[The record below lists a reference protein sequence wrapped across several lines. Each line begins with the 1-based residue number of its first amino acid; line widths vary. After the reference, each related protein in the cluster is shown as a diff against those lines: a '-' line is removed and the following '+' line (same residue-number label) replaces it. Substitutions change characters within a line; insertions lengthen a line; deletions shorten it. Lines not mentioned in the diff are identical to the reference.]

1 MTVYPLCGISS
12 NRLCILFPMR
22 FQLVSLSR
30 GSYSESMIDMSDTV
44 LACRLNKI
52 ETSPKS
58 IQSGDRT
65 LEFHV
70 HAWLR
75 KITGIDTALFMIS
88 GNLVIPDFTA
98 ARSMAQALRDLGSVQ
113 GQDTTTL
120 SAGRLNAMGL
130 VDEILHRVL
139 QLYRQRIDPQAL
151 GRLMTAAGEAVGLQ
165 ALDRLLQ
172 EFCTQFPPR
181 EVYSG
186 AMSPESWLAG
196 SSAADSESP
205 GVSNREIAFEEMI
218 LLKLANENPAFA
230 PFRFLFDDGL
240 RPLAEVPDSLA
251 AKTLYAKVFAALD
264 RKSREMP
271 AFGPAGEE
279 STLLDLL
286 RMPAKRAPESL
297 EAQLRWIKEH
307 WGARFDNVGG
317 RILSGLDLIAEEE
330 RPYFPPGPGP
340 AKAYSYVF
348 SREEYEKFTQ
358 DRDWMPSLVLLA
370 KNALVWLHQLSVSH
384 KRSIRRLDEIPDSEL
399 DTIASQGINGLWLI
413 GIWQRSPASEKI
425 KRLCGNP
432 EAAASAYSLF
442 DYEIAWE
449 LGGWEALDKLRERC
463 LWRGIRLA
471 ADMVPNH
478 TGLDSAWIRERP
490 DLFIG
495 TDRCPF
501 PNYSFNGPDLSEDPS
516 VGLWIEDR
524 YYSRSDAA
532 VVFKRLDRAT
542 GHVRYIYHGN
552 DGTGMAWNDTAQI
565 DFLNPEARAMVRER
579 ILHVA
584 KHFSIIRF
592 DAAMVLARQHIR
604 RLWYPAPGSGGA
616 IPSRS
621 EYSLHEADFD
631 QAIPSEFW
639 REVVDECAEKSP
651 DTLLLAEAFWMMEGY
666 FTRTLGM
673 HRVYNSAFMNMLKE
687 EKNSLYRLTIKNT
700 QEFDK
705 EILKRFVN
713 FMSNPDEETA
723 VAQFGTGDKYF
734 GVCTMMATMPGLPMF
749 GHGQIEGFTE
759 KYGMEYRRSYRDE
772 KPDLALIERH
782 EKEIFSLLR
791 RRRLFAGV
799 EQFYLFDVISDDG
812 HIDENV
818 FAYSNGLG
826 KDIALVFY
834 NNCWQRTSG
843 SVVSSCAYTEKSSSG
858 ASHLRRK
865 SLVQALGLDPG
876 PRNYL
881 AAQEQRSG
889 LWYLYRCSDLGSFG
903 WRVELQ
909 GYQSLVFCEFTRI
922 HDLDDIYER
931 LWISLMGRGVPNLD
945 EAVEEASRPEL
956 YRALDSCTTSLRRCG
971 EALLAKGAGSGEGAA
986 ALTPLVE
993 RLGSDA
999 EHFFSRL
1006 ALAITEDGG
1015 NEPSIEASIRGRTV
1029 IENGICLLGAILG
1042 LQHPED
1048 SFNPEE
1054 ALFFSRLKALLRF
1067 PTALRACLDFI
1078 FIEGLSRVNQG
1089 ANKTEELRYILEKF
1103 LIRKKLLYPGLSQAR
1118 DGDESVKMDELGMEP
1133 LQAAK
1138 AVEVLGMLDTPA
1150 LHAIVF
1156 AFATRPRD
1164 TSFSPPLGKGEE
1176 EPRQLKSAQARAAE
1190 LIRWAAGDQE
1200 GRLAIG
1206 VNRWEG
1212 RDYFNKERFEALVEL
1227 WPFFALIEAALDRVK
1242 TGVASESGTAG
1253 ERQPGRETS
1262 TADVLSLL
1270 KELSRIQAFEI
1281 QAIAREAQAASAYLM
1296 EALLAHIEHEGT

>member
-1 MTVYPLCGISS
+1 
-12 NRLCILFPMR
+12 
-22 FQLVSLSR
+22 
-30 GSYSESMIDMSDTV
+30 MIDMSATV
-44 LACRLNKI
+44 LACRLNAI
-52 ETSPKS
+52 EETSTKP
-58 IQSGDRT
+58 QRGDRT
-65 LEFHV
+65 MEFHV
-70 HAWLR
+70 HASLR
-75 KITGIDTALFMIS
+75 KATGIGKALFTSS
-88 GNLVIPDFTA
+88 GNLIIPDFTA
-98 ARSMAQALRDLGSVQ
+98 AREMAQTLRGLGSVR
-113 GQDTTTL
+113 GQDTSKL
-120 SAGRLNAMGL
+120 SSGRLNAMGL
-130 VDEILHRVL
+130 VDEILHMVVR
-139 QLYRQRIDPQAL
+139 LYRERVDRQVLP
-151 GRLMTAAGEAVGLQ
+151 RLMRAAQEEVGSRELET
-165 ALDRLLQ
+165 LLK
-172 EFCTQFPPR
+172 EFCAQFPPR

-186 AMSPESWLAG
+186 GMSVDAWLAG
-196 SSAADSESP
+196 APPEASEGSGP
-205 GVSNREIAFEEMI
+205 GNRELAFEEMI
-218 LLKLANENPAFA
+218 LLKLANENPAFG

-240 RPLAEVPDSLA
+240 RPLKDIPDSLA

-264 RKSREMP
+264 KKSPELP
-271 AFGPAGEE
+271 GFGPAGEE
-279 STLLDLL
+279 RSLLELL
-286 RMPAKRAPESL
+286 RMPAKAAPDSL

-307 WGARFDNVGG
+307 WGARFDSIGG
-317 RILSGLDLIAEEE
+317 KLLSSLDLIAEEE

-340 AKAYSYVF
+340 VKPYSYVF

-370 KNALVWLHQLSVSH
+370 KNALVWLHQLSVAYG
-384 KRSIRRLDEIPDSEL
+384 RPIRRLDDIPDSEL
-399 DTIASQGINGLWLI
+399 DAIALRGINGLWLI

-478 TGLDSAWIRERP
+478 TGLDSAWIRQRP
-490 DLFIG
+490 ELFIG
-495 TDRCPF
+495 SDRCPF
-501 PNYSFNGPDLSEDPS
+501 PSYSFNGPDLSEDPS
-516 VGLWIEDR
+516 IGLWIEDH

-532 VVFKRLDRAT
+532 VVFKRLDRGSGA
-542 GHVRYIYHGN
+542 VRYIYHGN

-584 KHFSIIRF
+584 RHFSIIRF

-621 EYSLHEADFD
+621 EHSLHEADFER
-631 QAIPSEFW
+631 AMPGEFW
-639 REVVDECAEKSP
+639 REVVDECAVKAP

-723 VAQFGTGDKYF
+723 VAQFGVGDKYF
-734 GVCTMMATMPGLPMF
+734 GVCTLMVTMPGLPMF

-782 EKEIFSLLR
+782 EKEIFPLLR

-799 EQFYLFDVISDDG
+799 EQFFLFDFIKDEG
-812 HIDENV
+812 YIDENV
-818 FAYSNGLG
+818 FAYSNGLD
-826 KDIALVFY
+826 KDTSLVFY
-834 NNCWQRTSG
+834 NNCWQRSSG
-843 SVVSSCAYTEKSSSG
+843 TIVSSCAYTEKDHSG
-858 ASHLRRK
+858 EPHLRRK

-881 AAQEQRSG
+881 ATKEQRSG
-889 LWYLYRCSDLGSFG
+889 LWFLHRCSDLASFG
-903 WRVELQ
+903 LRVELQ
-909 GYQSLVFCEFTRI
+909 GYQSLVFGDFMRI
-922 HDLDDIYER
+922 HDLDGVYER
-931 LWISLMGRGVPNLD
+931 LWISLMGRGVPDLD

-956 YRALDSCTTSLRRCG
+956 YRALDNCAASLRRCG
-971 EALLAKGAGSGEGAA
+971 EALLNPDSRQDSQAFSS
-986 ALTPLVE
+986 LVE
-993 RLGSDA
+993 RTGVDA

-1015 NEPSIEASIRGRTV
+1015 NEPSLEAPARGRSFMESGLRFLAAV
-1029 IENGICLLGAILG
+1029 LNLG
-1042 LQHPED
+1042 HPED
-1048 SFNPEE
+1048 SFLPEE
-1054 ALFFSRLKALLRF
+1054 ALLFSRVKAVLSS
-1067 PTALRACLDFI
+1067 PAALRTCLDFI
-1078 FIEGLSRVNQG
+1078 FIEGLSQVNQG

-1103 LIRKKLLYPGLSQAR
+1103 LIRKKLLYPGFPGGQDVDKVAETEEFSPEQRRSAR
-1118 DGDESVKMDELGMEP
+1118 
-1133 LQAAK
+1133 
-1138 AVEVLGMLDTPA
+1138 AVDVLGRLDMPA
-1150 LHAIVF
+1150 LQAIVF

-1164 TSFSPPLGKGEE
+1164 TSFSPRLEKGEE
-1176 EPRQLKSAQARAAE
+1176 APRQLKSARARAAE
-1190 LIRWAAGDQE
+1190 LVRWAGSDHE

-1206 VNRWEG
+1206 VNRWEE
-1212 RDYFNKERFEALVEL
+1212 RDYFNKERFEALLEL
-1227 WPFFALIEAALDRVK
+1227 WPCFALIEAVLEETKVGAGGPKSGAGAERPPFEAGARAPK
-1242 TGVASESGTAG
+1242 QETGTA
-1253 ERQPGRETS
+1253 EL
-1262 TADVLSLL
+1262 LSRI
-1270 KELSRIQAFEI
+1270 KELSRLQAFEI
-1281 QAIAREAQAASAYLM
+1281 QAIAREAQASSGYLM
-1296 EALLAHIEHEGT
+1296 DALLAHIEHEDS

>member
-1 MTVYPLCGISS
+1 
-12 NRLCILFPMR
+12 
-22 FQLVSLSR
+22 
-30 GSYSESMIDMSDTV
+30 MIDMCATV
-44 LACRLNKI
+44 LACRLDKI
-52 ETSPKS
+52 EPSSEKAS
-58 IQSGDRT
+58 AGDRMQ
-65 LEFHV
+65 EFHV
-70 HAWLR
+70 HASLR
-75 KITGIDTALFMIS
+75 EITGVDSALFMSS
-88 GNLVIPDFTA
+88 GNLVIPNFAA
-98 ARSMAQALRDLGSVQ
+98 ARNMAQTLRSLGSIR
-113 GQDTTTL
+113 GQDTKTL

-130 VDEILHRVL
+130 VDEILHGVL
-139 QLYRQRIDPQAL
+139 RLYRERIDQEVL
-151 GRLMTAAGEAVGLQ
+151 RRLMSAAGEAVGLT
-165 ALDRLLQ
+165 ALDALLR
-172 EFCTQFPPR
+172 EFCLQFPPR

-186 AMSPESWLAG
+186 HMSAEAWLSG
-196 SSAADSESP
+196 SSAEGLGSP
-205 GVSNREIAFEEMI
+205 GVSNRQIAFEEMI

-230 PFRFLFDDGL
+230 CFRFLFDDGL
-240 RPLAEVPDSLA
+240 RPMRDIPDSLA

-264 RKSREMP
+264 RKSLELP
-271 AFGPAGEE
+271 SFGPPGEE
-279 STLLDLL
+279 KSLLELL
-286 RMPAKRAPESL
+286 RMPAKAAPDSL

-307 WGARFDNVGG
+307 WGARFETIGAK
-317 RILSGLDLIAEEE
+317 ILSGLDLIAEEE

-340 AKAYSYVF
+340 AKAYNYVF

-370 KNALVWLHQLSVSH
+370 KNALVWLHQLSITH
-384 KRSIRRLDEIPDSEL
+384 NRPINRLDEIPDSEL
-399 DTIASQGINGLWLI
+399 DAIASRGINGLWLI
-413 GIWQRSPASEKI
+413 GIWQRSSASEKI

-478 TGLDSAWIRERP
+478 TGLDSAWIRQRP

-516 VGLWIEDR
+516 IGLWIEDH

-532 VVFKRLDRAT
+532 VVFKRLNRNT

-621 EYSLHEADFD
+621 EYSLHEAEFN
-631 QAIPSEFW
+631 QAIPGEFW

-687 EKNSLYRLTIKNT
+687 EKNSLYRLTVKNT

-723 VAQFGTGDKYF
+723 VAQFGIGDKYF

-782 EKEIFSLLR
+782 EKEIFPLLR

-799 EQFYLFDVISDDG
+799 EQFYLFDFISDEG
-812 HIDENV
+812 HIDESV
-818 FAYSNGLG
+818 FAYSNGLD

-834 NNCWQRTSG
+834 NNCWQRSSG
-843 SVVSSCAYTEKSSSG
+843 SIVSSCAYTEKDGSG
-858 ASHLRRK
+858 VPHLRRK
-865 SLVQALGLDPG
+865 SLTQALGLDPG

-889 LWYLYRCSDLGSFG
+889 LWYLYRCSDLNSYG

-909 GYQSLVFCEFTRI
+909 GYQSLVFSDFTRI
-922 HDLDDIYER
+922 HDLDGVYER

-945 EAVEEASRPEL
+945 EAVEEATRPEL
-956 YRALDSCTTSLRRCG
+956 YRALDSCTASLRRCG
-971 EALLAKGAGSGEGAA
+971 EALLAKGATESAVA
-986 ALTPLVE
+986 IPPLVE

-1006 ALAITEDGG
+1006 ALAISEDGG
-1015 NEPSIEASIRGRTV
+1015 NEPSIEAPLHGRIV
-1029 IENGICLLGAILG
+1029 IENGIRLLGAILE

-1048 SFNPEE
+1048 TFGPEQ
-1054 ALFFSRLKALLRF
+1054 ALLFSRLKALLSF
-1067 PTALRACLDFI
+1067 PLALRACLDFV

-1103 LIRKKLLYPGLSQAR
+1103 LIRKKILYPELTQAQK
-1118 DGDESVKMDELGMEP
+1118 GDSAQKTEDFDAEQ
-1133 LQAAK
+1133 LQAAQ
-1138 AVEVLGMLDTPA
+1138 AVDILGRLDTPA
-1150 LHAIVF
+1150 LHSIVF

-1176 EPRQLKSAQARAAE
+1176 EPKQLNSAKARAAE
-1190 LIRWAAGDQE
+1190 LVRWAAGDSE

-1206 VNRWEG
+1206 VNSWEG
-1212 RDYFNKERFEALVEL
+1212 KDYFNKERFEALLEL
-1227 WPFFALIEAALDRVK
+1227 WPCFALIEAALDKVQ
-1242 TGVASESGTAG
+1242 TGVALKSGSAG
-1253 ERQPGRETS
+1253 HSRTDSGAS
-1262 TADVLSLL
+1262 TADLLDLL
-1270 KELSRIQAFEI
+1270 KDLSRIQAFEI
-1281 QAIAREAQAASAYLM
+1281 QAIARKAQATSGYLM
-1296 EALLAHIEHEGT
+1296 EALLVHIEHEEP

>member
-1 MTVYPLCGISS
+1 M
-12 NRLCILFPMR
+12 
-22 FQLVSLSR
+22 
-30 GSYSESMIDMSDTV
+30 
-44 LACRLNKI
+44 
-52 ETSPKS
+52 
-58 IQSGDRT
+58 
-65 LEFHV
+65 EFHV
-70 HAWLR
+70 HASLR
-75 KITGIDTALFMIS
+75 KAAGIGSALFMSS

-98 ARSMAQALRDLGSVQ
+98 AREMAQALRNLGTIR
-113 GQDTTTL
+113 GQDTKTL

-130 VDEILHRVL
+130 VDEILHMVIR
-139 QLYRQRIDPQAL
+139 LYRERIDQEAL
-151 GRLMTAAGEAVGLQ
+151 RRLLSAAEEAAGAKGLEA
-165 ALDRLLQ
+165 LLE
-172 EFCTQFPPR
+172 EFCAQFPPR
-181 EVYSG
+181 EVYSDG
-186 AMSPESWLAG
+186 MSVKTWLSG
-196 SSAADSESP
+196 SSAEAPENL
-205 GVSNREIAFEEMI
+205 GLSNREIAFEEMI
-218 LLKLANENPAFA
+218 LLKVANENPAFT

-240 RPLAEVPDSLA
+240 GPFADAPDSLA

-264 RKSREMP
+264 KKSLELP

-279 STLLDLL
+279 TNLLDLL
-286 RMPAKRAPESL
+286 RMPAKAAPDSL

-307 WGARFDNVGG
+307 WGARFETIGG
-317 RILSGLDLIAEEE
+317 KILSSLDLIAEEE

-340 AKAYSYVF
+340 AKAYNYVL

-358 DRDWMPSLVLLA
+358 DKDWMPSLVLLA
-370 KNALVWLHQLSVSH
+370 KNALVWLHQLSVSYNSPI
-384 KRSIRRLDEIPDSEL
+384 KRLDEIPDSEL
-399 DTIASQGINGLWLI
+399 DSIAARGINGLWLI

-442 DYEIAWE
+442 DYEIASE

-478 TGLDSAWIRERP
+478 TGLDSAWVRQRP
-490 DLFIG
+490 ELFIG

-501 PNYSFNGPDLSEDPS
+501 PSYSFNGPDLSEDPGI
-516 VGLWIEDR
+516 GLWIEDH

-532 VVFKRLDRAT
+532 VVFKRQDKRT
-542 GHVRYIYHGN
+542 GQVRYLYHGN

-584 KHFSIIRF
+584 RHFSIIRF

-621 EYSLHEADFD
+621 EHSLHEADFE
-631 QAIPSEFW
+631 QAMPAEFW
-639 REVVDECAEKSP
+639 REVVDECAQKAP
-651 DTLLLAEAFWMMEGY
+651 DTLLLAEAFWMLEGY

-749 GHGQIEGFTE
+749 GHGQIEGLTE

-772 KPDLALIERH
+772 KPDLALVERH
-782 EKEIFSLLR
+782 EKEIFPLLR

-799 EQFYLFDVISDDG
+799 DQFYLFDFINDEGS
-812 HIDENV
+812 IDEGV

-826 KDIALVFY
+826 KDVAVIFY
-834 NNCWQRTSG
+834 NNCWQRSAG
-843 SVVSSCAYTEKSSSG
+843 RIASSCAYIEKDSSG
-858 ASHLRRK
+858 VSHLRRK

-881 AAQEQRSG
+881 AAREQRSG
-889 LWYLYRCSDLGSFG
+889 LWYLQRCSDLGGFG

-909 GYQSLVFCEFTRI
+909 GYQSMVFSEFARI
-922 HDLDDIYER
+922 YDLDGVYEK
-931 LWISLMGRGVPNLD
+931 LWSSLMGRGIPNLD
-945 EAVEEASRPEL
+945 EAVEEASRPDL
-956 YRALDSCTTSLRRCG
+956 YRALDSCTASLRRCG
-971 EALLAKGAGSGEGAA
+971 ETLLGLESSVESET
-986 ALTPLVE
+986 LSPLVE
-993 RLGSDA
+993 RMGDDA

-1015 NEPSIEASIRGRTV
+1015 NEPGIEAPARGRSV
-1029 IENGICLLGAILG
+1029 IEKGIRLLAAVLS
-1042 LQHPED
+1042 LKHPED
-1048 SFNPEE
+1048 SFTQEE
-1054 ALFFSRLKALLRF
+1054 ALLLSRLKALVRS
-1067 PTALRACLDFI
+1067 PSALRACLDFI

-1103 LIRKKLLYPGLSQAR
+1103 LIRKKLLYPGFPDHQHSDAPAKEA
-1118 DGDESVKMDELGMEP
+1118 GFEP
-1133 LQAAK
+1133 EHFQAAR
-1138 AVEVLGMLDTPA
+1138 AVEVLGRLDTPA
-1150 LHAIVF
+1150 LHSIVF

-1164 TSFSPPLGKGEE
+1164 TSFKPRLHKGEE
-1176 EPRQLKSAQARAAE
+1176 EPRQHKSAQARAAE
-1190 LIRWAAGDQE
+1190 LVRWAGSDHE
-1200 GRLAIG
+1200 GRLAVG
-1206 VNRWEG
+1206 VNRWEE
-1212 RDYFNKERFEALVEL
+1212 RDYFNKERFEALLEL
-1227 WPFFALIEAALDRVK
+1227 WPCFALIEAVLERSDSSAAV
-1242 TGVASESGTAG
+1242 VEPESEAS
-1253 ERQPGRETS
+1253 PV
-1262 TADVLSLL
+1262 DILSP
-1270 KELSRIQAFEI
+1270 LSQLTRLQAYDI
-1281 QAIAREAQAASAYLM
+1281 QAIVRKAQADSGFLM
-1296 EALLAHIEHEGT
+1296 DVLLARIEHEES

>member
-1 MTVYPLCGISS
+1 
-12 NRLCILFPMR
+12 
-22 FQLVSLSR
+22 
-30 GSYSESMIDMSDTV
+30 MSASA
-44 LACRLNKI
+44 LACRL
-52 ETSPKS
+52 TSLDKS
-58 IQSGDRT
+58 PWVPLPGDRIM
-65 LEFHV
+65 EFHV
-70 HAWLR
+70 HASLR
-75 KITGIDTALFMIS
+75 KATRIEKALFASS
-88 GNLVIPDFTA
+88 GNLVIPDFAA
-98 ARSMAQALRDLGSVQ
+98 ARQMAQALRDLGSVR
-113 GQDTTTL
+113 GQDTSRL
-120 SAGRLNAMGL
+120 SSGRLNAMGL
-130 VDEILHRVL
+130 VDEILHIVFR
-139 QLYRQRIDPQAL
+139 LYRERVDQQAIP
-151 GRLMTAAGEAVGLQ
+151 RLMEAAREEVGPEG
-165 ALDRLLQ
+165 LDAILK
-172 EFCTQFPPR
+172 EFCEQFPPAD
-181 EVYSG
+181 VYSG
-186 AMSPESWLAG
+186 RMSAEAWLSSG
-196 SSAADSESP
+196 SAAAPDAR
-205 GVSNREIAFEEMI
+205 GLGNREIAFEEMI
-218 LLKLANENPAFA
+218 LLKLANENPAFG

-240 RPLAEVPDSLA
+240 RPVKDVPGSLA
-251 AKTLYAKVFAALD
+251 AKTLYAKVFAALE
-264 RKSREMP
+264 RKSLELP
-271 AFGPAGEE
+271 PYGPSGEE
-279 STLLDLL
+279 SSLLELL
-286 RMPAKRAPESL
+286 RMPAKAAPDSL

-307 WGARFDNVGG
+307 WGARFESIGVKL
-317 RILSGLDLIAEEE
+317 LSGLDLIAEEE

-340 AKAYSYVF
+340 AKAYNYVF

-370 KNALVWLHQLSVSH
+370 KNALVWLHQLSVTYG
-384 KRSIRRLDEIPDSEL
+384 RPIRRLDDIPDSEL
-399 DTIASQGINGLWLI
+399 DDIASRGINGLWLI

-478 TGLDSAWIRERP
+478 TGLDSAWIRQRP

-495 TDRCPF
+495 GDRCPF
-501 PNYSFNGPDLSEDPS
+501 PSYSFNGPDLSEDPS
-516 VGLWIEDR
+516 IGLWIEDH

-532 VVFKRLDRAT
+532 VVFKRLDRRT
-542 GHVRYIYHGN
+542 GAVRYIYHGN

-584 KHFSIIRF
+584 RHFSIIRF

-621 EYSLHEADFD
+621 EHSLHEADFD
-631 QAIPSEFW
+631 RAIPGEFW
-639 REVVDECAEKSP
+639 REVVDECAEKAP

-723 VAQFGTGDKYF
+723 VAQFGAGDKYF
-734 GVCTMMATMPGLPMF
+734 GVCTLMATMPGLPMF

-782 EKEIFSLLR
+782 EKEIFPLLR
-791 RRRLFAGV
+791 QRRLFAGV
-799 EQFYLFDVISDDG
+799 GQFFLFDFIKDEG

-834 NNCWQRTSG
+834 NNCWQRSAG
-843 SVVSSCAYTEKSSSG
+843 SIVSSCSYAEKDGAG
-858 ASHLRRK
+858 ASHLRRQ

-881 AAQEQRSG
+881 AAKEQRSG
-889 LWYLYRCSDLGSFG
+889 LWYLHRCSDLSGFG
-903 WRVELQ
+903 LRVELQ
-909 GYQSLVFCEFTRI
+909 GYQSLVFGDFMRI
-922 HDLDDIYER
+922 HDLDGVYER
-931 LWISLMGRGVPNLD
+931 LWSSLMGRGVPDLD

-956 YRALDSCTTSLRRCG
+956 YRALDNCAASLRRCG
-971 EALLAKGAGSGEGAA
+971 EVLLNLGQGQDSTAFA
-986 ALTPLVE
+986 PLVE
-993 RLGSDA
+993 RMGNDA
-999 EHFFSRL
+999 EHFLSRL
-1006 ALAITEDGG
+1006 SLAITEDGG
-1015 NEPSIEASIRGRTV
+1015 VEPSLDAPIRGRGFV
-1029 IENGICLLGAILG
+1029 ESGLRLLAALISLS
-1042 LQHPED
+1042 HPED
-1048 SFNPEE
+1048 SFPPEE
-1054 ALFFSRLKALLRF
+1054 TLLFSRLKAILSS
-1067 PTALRACLDFI
+1067 PAALRSCLDFL
-1078 FIEGLSRVNQG
+1078 FIEGISQVNQG

-1103 LIRKKLLYPGLSQAR
+1103 LIKKKLQYPGFPERREREKA
-1118 DGDESVKMDELGMEP
+1118 DEPGGPGSWQPLAVRAIDALGR
-1133 LQAAK
+1133 
-1138 AVEVLGMLDTPA
+1138 LDTPA

-1164 TSFSPPLGKGEE
+1164 TSFNPRLEKGEE
-1176 EPRQLKSAQARAAE
+1176 EPRQLKSARARAAE
-1190 LIRWAAGDQE
+1190 LVRWAASDQE

-1206 VNRWEG
+1206 LNRWEDK
-1212 RDYFNKERFEALVEL
+1212 DYFNKERFEALLEL
-1227 WPFFALIEAALDRVK
+1227 WPCFALIEAALEK
-1242 TGVASESGTAG
+1242 TDTQAGTGSPKAG
-1253 ERQPGRETS
+1253 AGAEAGTGLWAAE
-1262 TADVLSLL
+1262 LL
-1270 KELSRIQAFEI
+1270 FRMKGLSRLQAFEI
-1281 QAIAREAQAASAYLM
+1281 QTIASEAQASSGYLVD
-1296 EALLAHIEHEGT
+1296 ALLAKIEHADS

>member
-1 MTVYPLCGISS
+1 
-12 NRLCILFPMR
+12 
-22 FQLVSLSR
+22 
-30 GSYSESMIDMSDTV
+30 MIDMSATV
-44 LACRLNKI
+44 LTCRLDTL
-52 ETSPKS
+52 EVSPLS
-58 IQSGDRT
+58 SRAGDRT

-70 HAWLR
+70 HASLR
-75 KITGIDTALFMIS
+75 NITGIDSALFMS
-88 GNLVIPDFTA
+88 TGNFIIPDFATA
-98 ARSMAQALRDLGSVQ
+98 RNLAQGLRNLGSVR
-113 GQDTTTL
+113 GQDTKAL

-130 VDEILHRVL
+130 VDEILHRVM
-139 QLYRQRIDPQAL
+139 QLYRERIDQGVIRQLILAAEAAIGSDAL
-151 GRLMTAAGEAVGLQ
+151 ESILR
-165 ALDRLLQ
+165 
-172 EFCTQFPPR
+172 EFCSQFPPR

-186 AMSPESWLAG
+186 ATSAEAWLTG
-196 SSAADSESP
+196 SSAGGSESP

-240 RPLAEVPDSLA
+240 RPLKDIPDSLA
-251 AKTLYAKVFAALD
+251 AKTLYSKVFAALD
-264 RKSREMP
+264 RKSSQMP
-271 AFGPAGEE
+271 TFGPAGEE

-286 RMPAKRAPESL
+286 RMPAKSAPDSL
-297 EAQLRWIKEH
+297 EAQLHWIKEH
-307 WGARFDNVGG
+307 WGARFETIGG
-317 RILSGLDLIAEEE
+317 KILSGLDLIAEEE

-340 AKAYSYVF
+340 VEAYSYVF
-348 SREEYEKFTQ
+348 SQEEYEKFTQ
-358 DRDWMPSLVLLA
+358 DKDWMPSLVLLA
-370 KNALVWLHQLSVSH
+370 KNALVWLHQLSITH
-384 KRSIRRLDEIPDSEL
+384 NRPIKRLDEIPDSEL
-399 DTIASQGINGLWLI
+399 DSIASRGINGLWLI

-478 TGLDSAWIRERP
+478 TGLDSAWIRQRP

-495 TDRCPF
+495 TDHCPF
-501 PNYSFNGPDLSEDPS
+501 PSYSFNGPDLSEDPS
-516 VGLWIEDR
+516 VGLWIEDH

-532 VVFKRLDRAT
+532 VVFKRLDRKT

-565 DFLNPEARAMVRER
+565 DFLNPEARALVRER

-584 KHFSIIRF
+584 RHFSIIRF

-631 QAIPSEFW
+631 RAIPDEFW
-639 REVVDECAEKSP
+639 REVVDECAGKSP

-723 VAQFGTGDKYF
+723 VAQFGSADKYF

-782 EKEIFSLLR
+782 EKEIFPLLR

-799 EQFYLFDVISDDG
+799 EQFYLFDFINDEG

-818 FAYSNGLG
+818 FAYSNGIG

-834 NNCWQRTSG
+834 NNHWQRSYG
-843 SVVSSCAYTEKSSSG
+843 SIVSSCAYTEKDSYG
-858 ASHLRRK
+858 TSHLHRK
-865 SLVQALGLDPG
+865 SLVHALELDPS

-881 AAQEQRSG
+881 AAKEQRSG
-889 LWYLYRCSDLGSFG
+889 NWYLYRCSDLSSFG

-909 GYQSLVFCEFTRI
+909 GYQSLVFSDFTRI
-922 HDLDDIYER
+922 HDLDGVYER

-956 YRALDSCTTSLRRCG
+956 YRALDNCTASLRRCG
-971 EALLAKGAGSGEGAA
+971 EALLGIGPMQDISS
-986 ALTPLVE
+986 LTPLVE
-993 RLGSDA
+993 RLGNDA
-999 EHFFSRL
+999 EHFFSIL

-1015 NEPSIEASIRGRTV
+1015 NEPSIEAPLRGRTV
-1029 IENGICLLGAILG
+1029 IESGIRLLGTLFG
-1042 LQHPED
+1042 LRHPED
-1048 SFNPEE
+1048 SFNPEQ
-1054 ALFFSRLKALLRF
+1054 ALFFTRLKTLLSC
-1067 PTALRACLDFI
+1067 PMALRASLDFI
-1078 FIEGLSRVNQG
+1078 FIEGLSRVNQE
-1089 ANKTEELRYILEKF
+1089 ANRTEELRYILEKF
-1103 LIRKKLLYPGLSQAR
+1103 LIRKKLLYPGFLEAQR
-1118 DGDESVKMDELGMEP
+1118 GDEVVKTNGEGTGNLHS
-1133 LQAAK
+1133 AR
-1138 AVEVLGMLDTPA
+1138 AVEVLGRLDTSA
-1150 LHAIVF
+1150 IHSIVF

-1164 TSFSPPLGKGEE
+1164 TNFSPRLAKGEE
-1176 EPRQLKSAQARAAE
+1176 APRQLKSAHARAAE
-1190 LIRWAAGDQE
+1190 LLRWSVDDHE

-1206 VNRWEG
+1206 VNSWDG
-1212 RDYFNKERFEALVEL
+1212 KDYFNKERFEALLEL
-1227 WPFFALIEAALDRVK
+1227 WPCFALFESALDRIK
-1242 TGVASESGTAG
+1242 FEAST
-1253 ERQPGRETS
+1253 
-1262 TADVLSLL
+1262 DILSLL
-1270 KELSRIQAFEI
+1270 KELSKIQAFEI
-1281 QAIAREAQAASAYLM
+1281 QAIAREAQAASGYLM
-1296 EALLAHIEHEGT
+1296 GALLAHIEHEES